1 MSTKAERYKQKR
13 KRRLHRIWLAVRPAV
28 VLGVSIVVVFFIA
41 RASVNYVLSKYISPV
56 DVNDATPIEVVIPS
70 SSSASS
76 IARILYGACGY
87 DEEGNLKD
95 GLISSTA
102 AFKVYVDFVGKANS
116 LKAGTYTLSKNMSIK
131 QIVQTL
137 CEGNP
142 PKQTVTFTVPE
153 GYTIVDVGEVLIQK
167 GLIGSES
174 ELLGVA
180 KSGESFTNFAFIS
193 DVAATGNAAL
203 RTYLLE
209 GYLFPDTYEVYAD
222 ASVDTILIKMLNRF
236 NEVFSDE
243 YLTRAEQLGMTMDQ
257 VVTLASLIER
267 EAQAPDDFAKVS
279 AVFHNRLAQ
288 DMPLQSCA
296 SLSYVLG
303 VTKYTFTEAERSTDS
318 LYNTYKYDG
327 LPLGPVCNPGKA
339 AIEAAL
345 YPNEDFLEEGYLYF
359 CNQNPAETSEL
370 VFAKTYEE
378 HQANVQKYQQY
389 WG

>member
-1 MSTKAERYKQKR
+1 MFGQNGTQKKLTRQQKR
-13 KRRLHRIWLAVRPAV
+13 LMRFWLMIRPAI
-28 VLGVSIVVVFFIA
+28 VLGVSLVIVFFVA
-41 RASVNYVLSKYISPV
+41 RATVNYVLSNYVEPV
-56 DVNDATPIEVVIPS
+56 DKNDATPIEVTIPA

-87 DEEGNLKD
+87 DQN

-116 LKAGTYTLSKNMSIK
+116 LQAGTYILSKNMSIK
-131 QIVQTL
+131 QIVEVL

-142 PKQTVTFTVPE
+142 PKATVKFTIPE
-153 GYTIVDVGEVLIQK
+153 GYTITGIAKVLMEK
-167 GLIGSES
+167 GLITSES
-174 ELLGVA
+174 QLTDVVKTGDA
-180 KSGESFTNFAFIS
+180 FTNFAFIN
-193 DVAATGNAAL
+193 DVAVSENASA
-203 RTYLLE
+203 RAYLLE

-222 ASVDTILIKMLNRF
+222 ASVETILIKMLNRF
-236 NEVFSDE
+236 NDVFSEE
-243 YLTRAEQLGMTMDQ
+243 YITRAQQLGMTMDQ

-279 AVFHNRLAQ
+279 AVFQNRMKQ

-303 VTKYTFTEAERSTDS
+303 VTKYTFTDVERETES
-318 LYNTYKYDG
+318 LYNTYKYNG
-327 LPLGPVCNPGKA
+327 LPVGPVCNPGKA

-345 YPNEDFLEEGYLYF
+345 YPNEQYLSDGYLYF
-359 CNQNPAETSEL
+359 CNQNPAETNEL
-370 VFAKTYEE
+370 IFAKTYEE
-378 HQANVQKYQQY
+378 HQENVRKYQQY

>member
-1 MSTKAERYKQKR
+1 MATRAEREKLKKQKR
-13 KRRLHRIWLAVRPAV
+13 MRRLWLAVRPAV
-28 VLGVSIVVVFFIA
+28 VLGISLVIVFFIA
-41 RASVNYVLSKYISPV
+41 RFTVNYVLSNYINPV
-56 DVNDATPIEVVIPS
+56 NSNDATPIEVTIPT

-87 DEEGNLKD
+87 DKE

-102 AFKVYVDFVGKANS
+102 AFKVYVDFVGKANN
-116 LKAGTYTLSKNMSIK
+116 LKAGTYVFSKNMSIK
-131 QIVQTL
+131 QIVEEL
-137 CEGNP
+137 CEGNA
-142 PKQTVTFTVPE
+142 PKATVTFTVPE
-153 GYTIVDVGEVLIQK
+153 GYTIVGIGKVLVEK
-167 GLIGSES
+167 GLISSEADLLSAAKTGS
-174 ELLGVA
+174 A
-180 KSGESFTNFAFIS
+180 FTNFAFIN
-193 DVAATGNAAL
+193 DVAVSSTAAN
-203 RTYLLE
+203 RAYVLE

-222 ASVDTILIKMLNRF
+222 ASVETILIKMLNRF
-236 NEVFSDE
+236 NEVFTDD
-243 YLTRAEQLGMTMDQ
+243 YLTRAQQLGMTLDQ

-279 AVFHNRLAQ
+279 AVFHNRLSQ

-303 VTKYTFTEAERSTDS
+303 VTKYVFNETERATDS
-318 LYNTYKYDG
+318 LYNTYKYNG
-327 LPLGPVCNPGKA
+327 LPVGPVCNPGKA

-345 YPNEDFLEEGYLYF
+345 YPNEDYLAGGYLYF

-378 HQANVQKYQQY
+378 HQANVEKYQQY

>member
-1 MSTKAERYKQKR
+1 MATRAEREKLKKQKR
-13 KRRLHRIWLAVRPAV
+13 MRRLWLAVRPAI
-28 VLGVSIVVVFFIA
+28 VLGISLVIVFFIA
-41 RASVNYVLSKYISPV
+41 RFTVNYVLSNYINPV
-56 DVNDATPIEVVIPS
+56 DVNDATPIEVTIPA

-87 DEEGNLKD
+87 DQE

-116 LKAGTYTLSKNMSIK
+116 LKAGTYVFSKNMSIK
-131 QIVQTL
+131 QIVEEL
-137 CEGNP
+137 CEGNA
-142 PKQTVTFTVPE
+142 PKATVTFTVPE
-153 GYTIVDVGEVLIQK
+153 GYTIVGIGKVLMEK
-167 GLIGSES
+167 GLISSEAD
-174 ELLGVA
+174 LLSAA
-180 KSGESFTNFAFIS
+180 KSGSAFTNFAFIN
-193 DVAATGNAAL
+193 DVAATSNVSSRA
-203 RTYLLE
+203 YVLE

-222 ASVDTILIKMLNRF
+222 ASVETIIIKMLNRF
-236 NEVFSDE
+236 NVVFTDE
-243 YLTRAEQLGMTMDQ
+243 YLTRAQQLGMTMDQ

-279 AVFHNRLAQ
+279 AVFHNRLSQ

-303 VTKYTFTEAERSTDS
+303 VTKYVFNETERATDS
-318 LYNTYKYDG
+318 LYNTYKYKG
-327 LPLGPVCNPGKA
+327 LPVGPVCNPGKA

-345 YPNEDFLEEGYLYF
+345 YPNEEYLAGGYLYF

-378 HQANVQKYQQY
+378 HQANVEKYQQY

>member
-1 MSTKAERYKQKR
+1 MATRAEREKLKKQKR
-13 KRRLHRIWLAVRPAV
+13 MRRLWLAVRPAI
-28 VLGVSIVVVFFIA
+28 VLGISLVIVFFIA
-41 RASVNYVLSKYISPV
+41 RFTVNYVLSNYINPV
-56 DVNDATPIEVVIPS
+56 DSNDATPIEVTIPA

-87 DEEGNLKD
+87 DQE

-116 LKAGTYTLSKNMSIK
+116 LKAGTYVFSKNMSIK
-131 QIVQTL
+131 QIVEEL
-137 CEGNP
+137 CEGNA
-142 PKQTVTFTVPE
+142 PKATVTFTVPE
-153 GYTIVDVGEVLIQK
+153 GYTIVGIGKVLMEK
-167 GLIGSES
+167 GLISSEADLLNAAKTGS
-174 ELLGVA
+174 A
-180 KSGESFTNFAFIS
+180 FTNFAFIN
-193 DVAATGNAAL
+193 DVAASSTVANRA
-203 RTYLLE
+203 YVLE

-222 ASVDTILIKMLNRF
+222 ASVETILIKMLNRF
-236 NEVFSDE
+236 NEVFTDE
-243 YLTRAEQLGMTMDQ
+243 YLTRAQQLGMTMDQ

-267 EAQAPDDFAKVS
+267 EAQAPNDFARVS
-279 AVFHNRLAQ
+279 AVFHNRLSQ

-303 VTKYTFTEAERSTDS
+303 VTKYVFNETERATES
-318 LYNTYKYDG
+318 LYNTYKYNG
-327 LPLGPVCNPGKA
+327 LPVGPVCNPGKA

-345 YPNEDFLEEGYLYF
+345 YPNEEYLAGGYLYF

-378 HQANVQKYQQY
+378 HQANVEKYQQY

>member
-1 MSTKAERYKQKR
+1 MTRQQKR
-13 KRRLHRIWLAVRPAV
+13 MMRFWLMIRPAF
-28 VLGVSIVVVFFIA
+28 VLGISLIVVFFVA
-41 RASVNYVLSKYISPV
+41 RATVNYVLSNYIEPV
-56 DVNDATPIEVVIPS
+56 DKSDATPIEVTIPA

-87 DEEGNLKD
+87 DQD

-116 LKAGTYTLSKNMSIK
+116 LKAGTYVLSKNMSIK
-131 QIVQTL
+131 QIVEVL

-142 PKQTVTFTVPE
+142 PKATVKFTIPE
-153 GYTIVDVGEVLIQK
+153 GYTITGIAKALMDK
-167 GLIGSES
+167 GLITNES
-174 ELLGVA
+174 ELYDAVKTGDA
-180 KSGESFTNFAFIS
+180 FTNFAFIN
-193 DVAATGNAAL
+193 DVAVSANAAS
-203 RTYLLE
+203 RVYLLE

-222 ASVDTILIKMLNRF
+222 ASVETILIKMLNRF

-243 YLTRAEQLGMTMDQ
+243 YLTRAQQLGMTMDQ

-279 AVFHNRLAQ
+279 AVFHNRMGQ

-303 VTKYTFTEAERSTDS
+303 VTKYTFTDAERETDS

-327 LPLGPVCNPGKA
+327 LPVGPVCNPGKA

-345 YPNEDFLEEGYLYF
+345 YPNEEYVSEGYLYF

-370 VFAKTYEE
+370 IFAKTYEE
-378 HQANVQKYQQY
+378 HQENVRKYQQY

>member
-1 MSTKAERYKQKR
+1 MPMNEKPEKRYTRQQKR
-13 KRRLHRIWLAVRPAV
+13 MRRFWLGIRPTV
-28 VLGVSIVVVFFIA
+28 VLLVSLVVVFLLA
-41 RASVNYVLSKYISPV
+41 RTTVNYVLSKYIEPV
-56 DVNDATPIEVVIPS
+56 DRNDATPIEVTIPA

-87 DEEGNLKD
+87 DKD

-116 LKAGTYTLSKNMSIK
+116 LKAGTYVLSKNMSIK
-131 QIVQTL
+131 QIVETI

-142 PKQTVTFTVPE
+142 AKATVKFTIPE
-153 GYTIVDVGEVLIQK
+153 GYTIQSIAKVLMEK
-167 GLIGSES
+167 GLIKNE
-174 ELLGVA
+174 EDLLSIA
-180 KSGESFTNFAFIS
+180 RTGESFANFAFIA
-193 DVAATGNAAL
+193 DAGATANAAS

-236 NEVFSDE
+236 NEVFSED
-243 YLTRAEQLGMTMDQ
+243 YIARAQQLGMTMDQ

-267 EAQAPDDFAKVS
+267 EAAAPDDFAKVS
-279 AVFHNRLAQ
+279 AVFQNRMKQ

-296 SLSYVLG
+296 SLSYALG
-303 VTKYTFTEAERSTDS
+303 VTKYVFNAQEQATES
-318 LYNTYKYDG
+318 LYNTYQHKG
-327 LPLGPVCNPGKA
+327 LPVGPVCNPGKA

-345 YPNEDFLEEGYLYF
+345 YPNEQFLADGYLYF
-359 CNQNPAETSEL
+359 CNQNPKETSAL

-378 HQANVQKYQQY
+378 HLQNVEKFQQY

>member
-1 MSTKAERYKQKR
+1 M
-13 KRRLHRIWLAVRPAV
+13 WLAVRPAA

-56 DVNDATPIEVVIPS
+56 DSDDATPIEVVIPS

-131 QIVQTL
+131 QIVTVL
-137 CEGNP
+137 CEGNA
-142 PKQTVTFTVPE
+142 PKETVTFTVPE
-153 GYTIVDVGEVLIQK
+153 GYTVVDIGEVLIQK
-167 GLIGSES
+167 GLIDSES

-180 KSGESFTNFAFIS
+180 KTGESFTNFAFIS
-193 DVAATGNAAL
+193 DVAATDNAAL

-279 AVFHNRLAQ
+279 AVFHNRLSQ
-288 DMPLQSCA
+288 DMQLQSCA

-327 LPLGPVCNPGKA
+327 LPLGPVCNPGKT